1 VNIASSTVFY
11 STDCAGSV
19 VGKCH
24 TQTTLD
30 IRSFGAFSINILN
43 AERLPVPTIRL
54 RAVVLIR
61 GTLMMHGASSP
72 CMHGAFSLQGIFCF
86 PMPLS
91 SSVTSRPSCQAT
103 PSSETG
109 DIIIFRE
116 PRPRTQTEWT
126 DHGQLSF
133 VLSLTLELFLVL
145 FNPAHDV
152 AFQGRAKSLFFPV
165 KHVSRFAKRNSK
177 KLPPTKYVLPSS
189 GKPSWLSGLVVFSPY
204 FSLFEVYELWV
215 GHCKRALLCHNEVL
229 SRFGLWTLFRATD
242 GDKTTR
248 EGGVCQTNVKLHG
261 GYYDKVLYAAA
272 VRPWCITL
280 NGAALKGGEI
290 SEVTFTILSNSS

>member
-19 VGKCH
+19 VGKCR

-61 GTLMMHGASSP
+61 GTLMMHGACSP

-116 PRPRTQTEWT
+116 PRPRTQTGWT

-152 AFQGRAKSLFFPV
+152 AFQGRAKSLFFPLNTYLGLLSAIPKSCLLLNMFCLHQANLAGSLV
-165 KHVSRFAKRNSK
+165 WSSSPLISPSLKYMSCGLAIASELYFAIMKSFQGSDFGLYFGQRTAIRRHERAACAKQTSNFTEDIMIK
-177 KLPPTKYVLPSS
+177 FYTPLPS
-189 GKPSWLSGLVVFSPY
+189 V
-204 FSLFEVYELWV
+204 
-215 GHCKRALLCHNEVL
+215 R
-229 SRFGLWTLFRATD
+229 
-242 GDKTTR
+242 
-248 EGGVCQTNVKLHG
+248 GV
-261 GYYDKVLYAAA
+261 
-272 VRPWCITL
+272 
-280 NGAALKGGEI
+280 
-290 SEVTFTILSNSS
+290 